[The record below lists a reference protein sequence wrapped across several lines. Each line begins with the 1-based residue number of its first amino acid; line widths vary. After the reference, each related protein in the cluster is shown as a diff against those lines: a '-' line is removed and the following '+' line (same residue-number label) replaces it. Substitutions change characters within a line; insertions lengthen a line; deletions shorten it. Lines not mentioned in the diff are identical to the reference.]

1 MQNRREQFWST
12 WREPPDNKLENIQ
25 LRSIAPGPDYGV
37 DYVFLLNN
45 CDRLETDTK
54 FGTVG
59 LIRTGFIIF
68 QVDIYE

>member
-1 MQNRREQFWST
+1 MQNRQEQFWST
-12 WREPPDNKLENIQ
+12 WRKPPNIKLENTR
-25 LRSIAPGPDYGV
+25 LRSIAPGPDYGM
-37 DYVFLLNN
+37 DDVFLLAYYG
-45 CDRLETDTK
+45 RLEADTK